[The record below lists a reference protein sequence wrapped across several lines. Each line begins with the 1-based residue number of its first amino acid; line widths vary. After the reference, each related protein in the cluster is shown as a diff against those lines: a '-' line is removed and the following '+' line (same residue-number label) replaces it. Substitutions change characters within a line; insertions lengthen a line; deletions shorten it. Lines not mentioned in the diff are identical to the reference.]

1 MYIYFP
7 RSLYFERKIID
18 ITSRNTSFLS
28 RLIQFFITLT
38 VVEAHVFK
46 SYCFYSLTIHICTSS
61 FNVLLPVDF

>member
-1 MYIYFP
+1 MYSYFP

-28 RLIQFFITLT
+28 RL
-38 VVEAHVFK
+38 EAHVFK
-46 SYCFYSLTIHICTSS
+46 SYCFHSLTIHICISS